1 MPPPPSIPE
10 APSPAAATGP
20 GSPGNATPPETA
32 PPLTDAYRPIR
43 RVAPPS
49 SPVAGVLAALGE
61 RRVVLAD
68 AADSEGRVFLDPA
81 ILGRDAQP
89 QHLLA
94 PHDLVRR
101 ADGHDLELTWCR
113 EPAVRLLDLRL
124 AQRRPMS
131 GGELVTLAVSVL
143 RGTAEGWW
151 GAPAASD
158 GPHGRWWMDDDGR
171 PVFAPAEDG
180 GPVESESR
188 ALLGLAASHTRDRVL
203 LRVIE
208 ESRDAL
214 ERPRGLSRAL
224 PGLEDALFEA
234 CAPRPIERMSA
245 RALGD
250 DGPRDAFAGEEDGPE
265 RALRRGAVVSAL
277 ERFADIGI
285 ASAVADAVDRT
296 RAVLRRAGRE
306 RRRLPL
312 VVGGAAAGLVIVGGL
327 LWPSGPPE
335 AEAVRVVEA
344 TTSASPRPTT
354 TAAPATGQPPQSPAP
369 RSPAREPSPPH
380 EDAEAAGL
388 RLLAAV
394 SSCATHGDPLCAAVR
409 DGGAESLPD
418 EVLDAA
424 AAAREVTLVDD
435 YGDVAVVRT
444 DGGAGAPAV
453 LLELVRIE
461 ERWLLRAAH
470 ALTSG

>member
-10 APSPAAATGP
+10 APSDAAGGGP
-20 GSPGNATPPETA
+20 GSTDTATPPETSPA
-32 PPLTDAYRPIR
+32 LTDAYRPIR
-43 RVAPPS
+43 RVAPPT
-49 SPVAGVLAALGE
+49 SPVVGVLAALGE

-68 AADSEGRVFLDPA
+68 AAQSAGRVFLDPA
-81 ILGRDAQP
+81 ILGRDAPP

-94 PHDLVRR
+94 PRDLVRR
-101 ADGHDLELTWCR
+101 ADGHDLELPWCR
-113 EPAVRLLDLRL
+113 ELAVRLLDERL

-131 GGELVTLAVSVL
+131 GGELVTLVVSVL
-143 RGTAEGWW
+143 RGTAEAWW
-151 GAPAASD
+151 GAAAAAD

-171 PVFAPAEDG
+171 PVFAPTEDG
-180 GPVESESR
+180 GPVGSESS
-188 ALLGLAASHTRDRVL
+188 ALLSRAASHTRDRVL

-224 PGLEDALFEA
+224 PALEDALFEA

-245 RALGD
+245 RAPGGE
-250 DGPRDAFAGEEDGPE
+250 GPHDASAGEEDGPE
-265 RALRRGAVVSAL
+265 RALRRGAVATAL
-277 ERFADIGI
+277 ERFADVGI
-285 ASAVADAVDRT
+285 ASAVADAADRT
-296 RAVLRRAGRE
+296 RAVLRRAVRE

-312 VVGGAAAGLVIVGGL
+312 VVAGAAAGLVIVGGL

-335 AEAVRVVEA
+335 AEAEAVRVGEA
-344 TTSASPRPTT
+344 TASESPGSPSR
-354 TAAPATGQPPQSPAP
+354 AAPATGETPQSAP
-369 RSPAREPSPPH
+369 PPSSAPH

-394 SSCATHGDPLCAAVR
+394 SACATHGDPLCAAVR
-409 DGGAESLPD
+409 DAGAEPLPE
-418 EVLDAA
+418 EVLEAA
-424 AAAREVTLVDD
+424 AAARDVTLVDD
-435 YGDVAVVRT
+435 YGDVAVVRS
-444 DGGAGAPAV
+444 DGEAGTPAV